1 MNAFKKLTDFLDKL
15 TQHKIYFTLGYIRE
29 EGILVQVVVP
39 GQRWEVEFF
48 VDGSVEIERFIGMNI
63 GIEDESAL
71 KELFDNFAD

>member
-29 EGILVQVVVP
+29 EGILVQVVAP